1 MDAPK
6 DAPEDAPYLPP
17 LVDHHCHGVVRGDL
31 DDESFASYLVE
42 SDAPAAPGTS
52 FFDTQLGFAVR
63 RWCPPLLDLEAHCPP
78 GRYLERR
85 RELGARE
92 VMRRLLGADGI
103 GDYLVDTGPAA
114 DLTGPEELAAAGGA
128 RAHEVVRLERLAELA
143 ADAADTTS
151 SFLAA
156 LDGAVE
162 RAARTAVGF
171 KSVAA
176 YRHGLDLAPG
186 PPTASE
192 VRAAAGRWLAGRAAG
207 GRVADPV
214 LLRHLLWSAARTGL
228 PLQLHT
234 GFGDPDLRLDR
245 CDPLLLTDFVR
256 AVRPTGCAV
265 VLLHGYPYHRH
276 AAYLAHA
283 YPHVYADVGLAL
295 NHTGARAGEV
305 LAEALELTPFGKL
318 LFSTD
323 AYGLPELYVV
333 GAALFRG
340 ALARLLSR
348 WTGEGAWSRAD
359 AERVATLVGAGNAR
373 RVYGLD
379 RAPAGTSAG
388 AEPGPDPDSRTSS
401 RC

>member
-1 MDAPK
+1 MAEASD
-6 DAPEDAPYLPP
+6 LPP
-17 LVDHHCHGVVRGDL
+17 LVDHHCHGVVRGDP
-31 DDESFASYLVE
+31 DDETFASYLVE
-42 SDAPAAPGTS
+42 ADSPAAPGTS
-52 FFDTQLGFAVR
+52 YFDTQLGFAVR

-78 GRYLERR
+78 EEYLERR
-85 RELGARE
+85 RELGAAE
-92 VMRRLLGADGI
+92 VTRRLLGADGI
-103 GDYLVDTGPAA
+103 ADYVVDTGVAA
-114 DLTGPEELAAAGGA
+114 DLTGPDEIAAAGGG
-128 RAHEVVRLERLAELA
+128 RAHEVVRLERLAEDA
-143 ADAADTTS
+143 ADAAGTVA
-151 SFLAA
+151 SFLDV
-156 LDGAVE
+156 LNGAVAG
-162 RAARTAVGF
+162 AARTAVGF

-176 YRHGLDLAPG
+176 YRHGLDLDPE
-186 PPTASE
+186 PPSDAE
-192 VRAAAGRWLAGRAAG
+192 VRTAADRWLVDREPG
-207 GRVADPV
+207 GRVFDPV

-234 GFGDPDLRLDR
+234 GFGDTDLRLDR

-256 AVRPTGCAV
+256 AVRPTGCTL

-333 GAALFRG
+333 GSAVFRTALTRV
-340 ALARLLSR
+340 LSR
-348 WTGEGAWSRAD
+348 WTGEGLWSYDD
-359 AERVATLVGAGNAR
+359 AERVAAMVCADNAR

-379 RAPAGTSAG
+379 RG
-388 AEPGPDPDSRTSS
+388 
-401 RC
+401 